1 MGSRPDPDDVQAALD
16 YYERA
21 FGVERQARL
30 DIGPAAAADGA
41 PAASLAEPEVPFT
54 WTEAWRREC
63 EARHVMR
70 LLLQARRDY
79 YAGVRKQRGE
89 PAMQELIAEVN
100 RQWVLANPI

>member
-1 MGSRPDPDDVQAALD
+1 VSGDETFPGQEH
-16 YYERA
+16 YERL
-21 FGVERQARL
+21 FGPERQARF
-30 DIGPAAAADGA
+30 DIGAAAAADDA

-63 EARHVMR
+63 EARDVMR
-70 LLLQARRDY
+70 LLLQARKDY

-100 RQWVLANPI
+100 RQWVLAQPVA

>member
-1 MGSRPDPDDVQAALD
+1 MSGDETFPGQEH
-16 YYERA
+16 YERL
-21 FGVERQARL
+21 FGPERQARL
-30 DIGPAAAADGA
+30 DIGALAAADDA

-63 EARHVMR
+63 EARDVMR
-70 LLLQARRDY
+70 LLLQARKDY

-100 RQWVLANPI
+100 RQWVLAQPVA